1 MLLGWI
7 MTLLIVLQIII
18 SALLI
23 VFVLLQ
29 HSDNEGLGFGG
40 GTGLGGL
47 MSARGSANVL
57 SKATAITATLFM
69 ILSVIMTIMAS
80 SNNEK
85 KILESLP
92 NIENNTDIIE
102 ENVVQEPT
110 IPE

>member
-1 MLLGWI
+1 
-7 MTLLIVLQIII
+7 MTLLIVIQIII

>member
-1 MLLGWI
+1 

>member
-7 MTLLIVLQIII
+7 MTLLIVIQIII

>member
-23 VFVLLQ
+23 IFVLLQ

-57 SKATAITATLFM
+57 SKATAIIATLFM

-85 KILESLP
+85 K
-92 NIENNTDIIE
+92 NIRITA
-102 ENVVQEPT
+102 
-110 IPE
+110 

>member
-1 MLLGWI
+1 

-23 VFVLLQ
+23 IFVLLQ

-57 SKATAITATLFM
+57 SKATAIIATLFM

-102 ENVVQEPT
+102 KNVVQEPT

>member
-1 MLLGWI
+1 

-40 GTGLGGL
+40 GGGLGGL

>member
-1 MLLGWI
+1 

-23 VFVLLQ
+23 IFVLLQ

>member
-1 MLLGWI
+1 

-23 VFVLLQ
+23 IFVLLQ

-57 SKATAITATLFM
+57 SKATAIIATLFM

>member
-1 MLLGWI
+1 

-92 NIENNTDIIE
+92 NIESNTDIIE